1 MERLTVESILHF
13 GSEMAFADASTYTC
27 IINLDK
33 SKKDKVHFKKVTPM
47 EINNPFDW
55 DYILYE
61 NLSNNNWDLQSQK
74 VFDTIDKM
82 KKQPHSVNDVFD
94 RIFQGIA
101 SGGDKLFTLEFISN
115 NGETGLFFSAILN
128 KVVEIEFRILKPF
141 VKSNQISK
149 YEYIK
154 NSLFTL
160 FLYKI
165 IEGKAV
171 PLKFKL

>member
-47 EINNPFDW
+47 EINNPFYW

-82 KKQPHSVNDVFD
+82 KKQPYSVNDVFD

-128 KVVEIEFRILKPF
+128 KVVEIEFGILKPF
-141 VKSNQISK
+141 VKGNQISK

-165 IEGKAV
+165 IEVKQF
-171 PLKFKL
+171 L

>member
-1 MERLTVESILHF
+1 
-13 GSEMAFADASTYTC
+13 
-27 IINLDK
+27 
-33 SKKDKVHFKKVTPM
+33 
-47 EINNPFDW
+47 
-55 DYILYE
+55 
-61 NLSNNNWDLQSQK
+61 
-74 VFDTIDKM
+74 M
-82 KKQPHSVNDVFD
+82 KKQPYSVNDVFD

-128 KVVEIEFRILKPF
+128 KVVEIEFGILKPF
-141 VKSNQISK
+141 VKGNQISK

-171 PLKFKL
+171 PLNFKL